1 MPEDSR
7 AAWALPASEL
17 PDRLETRLPGRWS
30 LVEWLP
36 SVDSTN
42 RHLLDRDD
50 LEPGRY
56 HVCVAREQTAGRGR
70 RGRAWISRAEQS
82 LTFSL
87 ARALGPGEPASPGL
101 TLAAGV
107 ALAHGLSECGFE
119 GHGLKWPNDLVTSGD
134 AKLAGILVEARRD
147 GPGGLAG
154 ALVVGVGMNLSG
166 AASLGVDRDVADLA
180 SLDGPV
186 AVTPV
191 DLLAAVLPRLVLAW
205 EDFRAGGLIP
215 FVEDFRMLDR
225 LRGRRIEV
233 LETGQTGQA
242 LGIDPAD
249 GALLMECDRDIV
261 RLYSGDVSVRAPGH
275 G

>member
-1 MPEDSR
+1 M
-7 AAWALPASEL
+7 LLASEL
-17 PDRLETRLPGRWS
+17 PGRLESRMPGRWS
-30 LVEWLP
+30 SVEWLP

-70 RGRAWISRAEQS
+70 RGRTWISRPGQS

-87 ARALGPGEPASPGL
+87 ARALGPDERADPGL

-107 ALAHGLSECGFE
+107 GLARGLSECGFR
-119 GHGLKWPNDLVTSGD
+119 GHGLKWPNDLVTSAD
-134 AKLAGILVEARRD
+134 AKLAGILVEAR
-147 GPGGLAG
+147 GAGSGGLAG

-166 AASLGVDRDVADLA
+166 AASLGLERDVADLA
-180 SLDGPV
+180 ALDGPV
-186 AVTPV
+186 AVTLV
-191 DLLAAVLPRLVLAW
+191 DLLVAVLPLLVLAW
-205 EDFRAGGLIP
+205 EDFRSGGLAP
-215 FVEDFRMLDR
+215 FVEDFRSLDR

-233 LETGQTGQA
+233 LETGQAGQA

-249 GALLMECDRDIV
+249 GALLLESDRDIV

>member
-1 MPEDSR
+1 MPEESR
-7 AAWALPASEL
+7 VAWTLLASEL

-30 LVEWLP
+30 SVEWLP

-70 RGRAWISRAEQS
+70 RGRAWISRPEQG

-87 ARALGPGEPASPGL
+87 ARALDPGEPASPGL

-107 ALAHGLSECGFE
+107 ALARGLSECGFE
-119 GHGLKWPNDLVTSGD
+119 GHGLKWPNDLVSPGD
-134 AKLAGILVEARRD
+134 AKLAGILVEAR
-147 GPGGLAG
+147 GGETG

-166 AASLGVDRDVADLA
+166 AAALGLDRDVADLA
-180 SLDGPV
+180 ALDGPV
-186 AVTPV
+186 GVTPI

-233 LETGQTGQA
+233 METGQTGQA

-249 GALLMECDRDIV
+249 GALLMESDRDIV

>member
-7 AAWALPASEL
+7 AAWTLLAREL
-17 PDRLETRLPGRWS
+17 PGRLETRLPGRWS
-30 LVEWLP
+30 SVEWLP

-50 LEPGRY
+50 LESGRY

-70 RGRAWISRAEQS
+70 RGRAWISRPEQS

-87 ARALGPGEPASPGL
+87 ARALGPDERADPGL

-107 ALAHGLSECGFE
+107 GLARGLSECGFR

-134 AKLAGILVEARRD
+134 AKLAGILVEAR
-147 GPGGLAG
+147 GGGSGGLMG
-154 ALVVGVGMNLSG
+154 ALVVGVGLNLSG
-166 AASLGVDRDVADLA
+166 AASLGLERDIADLGA
-180 SLDGPV
+180 LDGPG

-205 EDFRAGGLIP
+205 EDFRSGGLTP
-215 FVEDFRMLDR
+215 FVEDFTLLDV

-233 LETGQTGQA
+233 LETGQTGRA
-242 LGIDPAD
+242 LGIDPVD
-249 GALLMECDRDIV
+249 GALLMEGDRDIV

>member
-7 AAWALPASEL
+7 ASWTLLASEL
-17 PDRLETRLPGRWS
+17 PGRLESRMPGRWS
-30 LVEWLP
+30 SVEWLP
-36 SVDSTN
+36 SVDSSN

-70 RGRAWISRAEQS
+70 RGRAWISRPEQS

-87 ARALGPGEPASPGL
+87 ARALGPDERADPGL

-107 ALAHGLSECGFE
+107 GLARGLSECGFR
-119 GHGLKWPNDLVTSGD
+119 GHGLKWPNDLVTSAD
-134 AKLAGILVEARRD
+134 AKLAGILVEAR
-147 GPGGLAG
+147 GAGSGGLAG
-154 ALVVGVGMNLSG
+154 ALVVGVGLNLSG
-166 AASLGVDRDVADLA
+166 AASLGLERDVADLA
-180 SLDGPV
+180 ALDGPV

-191 DLLAAVLPRLVLAW
+191 DLLVAVLARLVLAW
-205 EDFRAGGLIP
+205 EDFRSGGLPP
-215 FVEDFRMLDR
+215 FVEDFRLLDR

-233 LETGQTGQA
+233 LETGQSGQA

-249 GALLMECDRDIV
+249 GALLLESGRGIV
-261 RLYSGDVSVRAPGH
+261 RLYSGDVSVRARGH